1 MGYTK
6 RGFVDY
12 DPNKPLKAEQLI
24 AMEDAILDNEH
35 RIDSLANGG
44 GGTSSL
50 DGLNVLCLGDSITY
64 GQGVTAENKWTT
76 LLQNRHNWNLTVE
89 AAGGIALSAWWYT
102 NNNSTDVSICKK
114 AEKIATMDPKPDIV
128 IVWGGHN
135 DGSYRASPLGSWDN
149 LETQDTSCKLAT
161 YADRNS
167 FKGALRYIAEL
178 VHKYAPNAT
187 LFVLTREFTSLT
199 TANLNVP
206 EGTTD
211 TSRMF
216 DDAVIEGAHYYGWVP
231 INMGLCGITPFT
243 LSKYTGDNVHPNADG
258 TKLIANYLSS
268 ELAKHYRIK
277 AE

>member
-6 RGFVDY
+6 QGFVNNDAS
-12 DPNKPLKAEQLI
+12 KPLMAEQLI
-24 AMEDAILDNEH
+24 AMEDAIIANEN
-35 RIDSLANGG
+35 RTGG
-44 GGTSSL
+44 SL

-64 GQGVTAENKWTT
+64 GQGVTTENKWTT
-76 LLQNRHNWNLTVE
+76 HLENRHNWNLTVE
-89 AAGGIALSAWWYT
+89 AAGGIALSSWWYT
-102 NNNSTDVSICKK
+102 NNDSTDVSICKR
-114 AEKIATMDPKPDIV
+114 AEKIATMNPKPDIV

-135 DGSYRASPLGSWDN
+135 DGSYRSSPLGSWDN
-149 LETQDTSCKLAT
+149 MATQDTSGVLAT

-178 VHKYAPNAT
+178 VHNYAPNAT

-199 TANLNVP
+199 ASTLKVP

-211 TSRMF
+211 TNRMF
-216 DDAVIEGAHYYGWVP
+216 DDAVIEGANYFGWVP

-243 LSKYTGDNVHPNADG
+243 LSKYTGDKVHPNAEG
-258 TKLIANYLSS
+258 TVLIANYLSS

-277 AE
+277 TE